1 MFFYKPISKTFI
13 SSQALKESMK
23 EVYIGA
29 DHAGF
34 ELKEHL
40 KVYLKKQGYDVYDE
54 GAFQLDR
61 HDDYPDFGFKVAKS
75 VAHNLDGFGI
85 LCCGS
90 AQGMCIVAN
99 KVKGIRAVSVT
110 DEKEAM
116 ITRTHNNANIL
127 CLAGWKISK
136 KEAEKVVN
144 VFLTTHFSNLPRHVR
159 RLKKITKI
167 EG

>member
-1 MFFYKPISKTFI
+1 
-13 SSQALKESMK
+13 MK

-61 HDDYPDFGFKVAKS
+61 HDDYPDFGLKVAKS

-99 KVKGIRAVSVT
+99 KVKGIRAISAA

-127 CLAGWKISK
+127 CLGGRIKKPEEATRLVQIWLETRFAGD
-136 KEAEKVVN
+136 
-144 VFLTTHFSNLPRHVR
+144 RHAR
-159 RLKKITKI
+159 RLEKIAAIEKKNLR
-167 EG
+167 